1 MDGVMQMVVQIVIL
15 FLASKNNLLME
26 IKIFINNQEEFYPPQ
41 LDINETLNELKP
53 MLTEVINNVELISF
67 LKDDMTN
74 GK

>member
-1 MDGVMQMVVQIVIL
+1 
-15 FLASKNNLLME
+15 ME

-53 MLTEVINNVELISF
+53 MLTEVINNIELISF

>member
-1 MDGVMQMVVQIVIL
+1 MQMVVQIVIL

>member
-1 MDGVMQMVVQIVIL
+1 VSLV
-15 FLASKNNLLME
+15 SKNNLPME

-41 LDINETLNELKP
+41 LDINKTLNELKP

>member
-1 MDGVMQMVVQIVIL
+1 L
-15 FLASKNNLLME
+15 YKFNLLLNNLPME

-53 MLTEVINNVELISF
+53 MLTEVINNIELISF